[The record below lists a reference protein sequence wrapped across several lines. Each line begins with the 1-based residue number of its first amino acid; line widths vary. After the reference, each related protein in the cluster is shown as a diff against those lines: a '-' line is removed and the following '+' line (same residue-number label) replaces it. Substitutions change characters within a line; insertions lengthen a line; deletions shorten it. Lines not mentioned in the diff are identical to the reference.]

1 MNMKSFLSVA
11 FVSLISIVVQAQ
23 GDIKAPLF
31 LQSESN
37 WADSVLS
44 QMTLEEKIGQL
55 FMVAAY
61 SNRDQDHETEL
72 SKLVEDYHIGGV
84 IFFQGGPQREVK
96 MYNALQKK
104 AKYPLWVGM
113 DAEWGLGM
121 RLDSTIKF
129 PRQLTL
135 GAVQNDTLI
144 YRMGMEIGRQCRRV
158 GVHINFA
165 PVVDVNNNPKNPV
178 INSRSFGENKLW
190 VTRKGDA
197 YMKGLEAAGTMAN
210 AKHFPGHG
218 DTETDSHHNLPVIK
232 HDADRLAN
240 VELYPFRKLID
251 EGLSSVMVAHLSV
264 PALDSA
270 NNRASTLS
278 PEIVTD
284 LLKDQYGFQGL
295 IFTDALN
302 MKGVASFYEP
312 GQVDLMAAQA
322 GNDVLLFAEDVG
334 KAVDLISKAIESK
347 DYSEKRL
354 DESVLKIL
362 RAKEWLGLDKDR
374 FVEEHHIIEDINTP
388 AALMLKKRLSE
399 AAMTLIKNEDS
410 VLPIHLTDSTKVGV
424 ITIGGGGKVFAK
436 ALNGYIPND
445 HFSLP
450 ANLSSADKESWVKK
464 LANFDT
470 VIVHISGTNNR
481 PNKNFGLSKS
491 AISLAEAIGSQSTTI
506 LVHMGNP
513 YALENLSQPEAFK
526 AILIGYQDDPI
537 MHRAAADALVGV
549 NDVNGKLPVRIGDL
563 FPAQTGLKI
572 EANQRLQT
580 AADPV
585 LKYYGDSFQKV
596 DSIAELGLA
605 KKAYPGAQVLVAQ
618 GGRVIYDKTFGY
630 HTYEKKDPVKRTDVY
645 DIASI
650 TKVVATTVSL
660 MKLQDMGKFSLDEP
674 MKTYFPEIEKSSPY
688 ANLTSRQMLAHVAG
702 LKPWIPF
709 YIETVDDGVPD
720 SILYSDV
727 NSDVYSVEVAKDLY
741 IDNRYSDSLLTKI
754 LATPLNKKGEYK
766 YSDLGYYF
774 MREIIKRQSGM
785 RVDSFAYQ
793 FIYRPM
799 GLQRIGYLPLERIDA
814 DEIVPTEYDQYFR
827 NQLLIGYTHDPGA
840 AMQGGVGG
848 HAGVFSNAY
857 DIAAIMQMFLNNG
870 TYGGVK
876 ILDPSTVAEYTKCQ
890 YCEDELD
897 ENRRGAGFDKP
908 VIPDG
913 PGPTCKCVSF
923 DSFGHSGFTGT
934 IAWADPSE
942 DIIYVFLSNRV
953 YPSAENN
960 RLAKMDI
967 RTNIQEEI
975 YKVLVPSRPLPEN
988 P

>member
-11 FVSLISIVVQAQ
+11 FVSMISIWVQAQ

-31 LQSESN
+31 LQSESQ
-37 WADSVLS
+37 WADSVIS

-61 SNRDQDHETEL
+61 SNRDQEHEKEL
-72 SKLVEDYHIGGV
+72 IKLVEDYHIGGV

-144 YRMGMEIGRQCRRV
+144 YRMGMEIGRQCRRI

-178 INSRSFGENKLW
+178 INSRSFGENKLL

-232 HDADRLAN
+232 HDAERLSN

-251 EGLSSVMVAHLSV
+251 DGLSSVMVAHLSV
-264 PALDSA
+264 PALDSTK
-270 NNRASTLS
+270 NRASTLS

-322 GNDVLLFAEDVG
+322 GNDVLLFAEDVS
-334 KAVDLISKAIESK
+334 KAVELIKKAIKSG
-347 DYSEKRL
+347 DYSEKNL
-354 DESVLKIL
+354 DQSVLKIL
-362 RAKEWLGLDKDR
+362 RAKEWLGLDQER
-374 FVEEHHIIEDINTP
+374 FVDEYHVIEDINTP

-399 AAMTLIKNEDS
+399 AAMTVIKNEDS
-410 VLPIHLTDSTKVGV
+410 ILPIQLADSTTVGV
-424 ITIGGGGKVFAK
+424 LTIGGDGKAFAK
-436 ALNGYIPND
+436 ALRGYIPHD

-450 ANLSSADKESWVKK
+450 SDISSSDRELWLKK
-464 LANFDT
+464 LAQYDT

-481 PNKNFGLSKS
+481 PSRNFGLSQS
-491 AISLAEAIGSQSTTI
+491 AIGLAEALGKQTSTI

-513 YALENLSQPEAFK
+513 YALEKLGDTQAFK
-526 AILIGYQDDPI
+526 AILIGYQDDQI

-549 NDVNGKLPVRIGDL
+549 NDVDGKLPVRIGAR
-563 FPAQTGLKI
+563 FPAQHGLKI
-572 EANQRLQT
+572 QAIQRLQT
-580 AADPV
+580 ATQPV
-585 LKYYGDSFQKV
+585 LDYYGKSFHKV
-596 DSIAELGLA
+596 DSIAELGLS
-605 KKAYPGAQVLVAQ
+605 KKAYPGAQILVAQ
-618 GGRVIYDKTFGY
+618 GGRVIYDKAFGY
-630 HTYEKKDPVKRTDVY
+630 HTYEKKDPVKPSDVY

-674 MKTYFPEIEKSSPY
+674 MKTYFPEIDKKSPY

-702 LKPWIPF
+702 LKPWVPF
-709 YIETVDDGVPD
+709 YMETVKDGAPD
-720 SILYSDV
+720 SALYSSVQTDI
-727 NSDVYSVEVAKDLY
+727 YSVEVARDMY
-741 IDNRYSDSLLTKI
+741 IDHRYSDSLLTKI

-793 FIYRPM
+793 HIYKPM
-799 GLQRIGYLPLERIDA
+799 GLQRIGYLPLGRIDA
-814 DEIVPTEYDQYFR
+814 DEIVPTEYDRYFR

-848 HAGVFSNAY
+848 HAGIFSNAY
-857 DIAAIMQMFLNNG
+857 DVAAIMQMFLNNG
-870 TYGGVK
+870 MYGGVK
-876 ILDPSTVAEYTKCQ
+876 ILESTTVAEYTKCQ

-934 IAWADPSE
+934 IAWADPTE
-942 DIIYVFLSNRV
+942 NIIYVFLSNRV
-953 YPSAENN
+953 YPSAENK